1 MKKKTLLRNI
11 FMSLLLQVFTLINGL
26 IIPRIILLNF
36 GSDINGLVTSISQ
49 FLNFISL
56 LEGGV
61 GTVVM
66 SALYRPLV
74 EENTEK
80 ISGIVRSAEFF
91 FKTIARIFFIYS
103 VFLAVVGPL
112 FIWKEFSW
120 QYTALLVL
128 VLAITAFIQFYFSIT
143 YRILLNADQKT
154 YFVSLVQIVFL
165 VLNLI
170 MAIAVAKI
178 CPEIHILKLASALAY
193 CIQPIIFNVYVKHH
207 YKIDENIPEDKG
219 ALEHRWDGFGQN
231 IAYVVHSNTDIAVL
245 TVLGGLSDVSIYAV
259 YNLVAVALRN
269 FVVAIS
275 SSILPS
281 LGSVLVK
288 DDLAQANDAFD
299 FYELCVGLVT
309 TVLFTC
315 GAILVT
321 PFVMIYTSGVTD
333 ANYNQPVFGALLMTA
348 SALGCVREPYINV
361 ANAAGHFRRISKFA
375 YIEASLNI
383 VISIAVVCYWGL
395 IGVTIGTLLA
405 SGYRYIAQII
415 YLKKAILYRGVWK
428 SIRSTV
434 CYLLIAGVSIILAHG
449 IVRVEVTGYL
459 NWMVKSVLTVSIV
472 MGVTVIFVAIF
483 YRKILVSVV
492 RRKK

>member
-66 SALYRPLV
+66 SALYRPLA

-80 ISGIVRSAEFF
+80 ISGIVRSAELF

-178 CPEIHILKLASALAY
+178 CPEIHILKI
-193 CIQPIIFNVYVKHH
+193 IQ
-207 YKIDENIPEDKG
+207 
-219 ALEHRWDGFGQN
+219 LQ
-231 IAYVVHSNTDIAVL
+231 
-245 TVLGGLSDVSIYAV
+245 
-259 YNLVAVALRN
+259 
-269 FVVAIS
+269 
-275 SSILPS
+275 
-281 LGSVLVK
+281 LVK
-288 DDLAQANDAFD
+288 IK
-299 FYELCVGLVT
+299 G
-309 TVLFTC
+309 
-315 GAILVT
+315 
-321 PFVMIYTSGVTD
+321 
-333 ANYNQPVFGALLMTA
+333 
-348 SALGCVREPYINV
+348 
-361 ANAAGHFRRISKFA
+361 
-375 YIEASLNI
+375 
-383 VISIAVVCYWGL
+383 
-395 IGVTIGTLLA
+395 TIGQLL
-405 SGYRYIAQII
+405 
-415 YLKKAILYRGVWK
+415 
-428 SIRSTV
+428 
-434 CYLLIAGVSIILAHG
+434 
-449 IVRVEVTGYL
+449 
-459 NWMVKSVLTVSIV
+459 
-472 MGVTVIFVAIF
+472 
-483 YRKILVSVV
+483 
-492 RRKK
+492 

>member
-1 MKKKTLLRNI
+1 M
-11 FMSLLLQVFTLINGL
+11 
-26 IIPRIILLNF
+26 
-36 GSDINGLVTSISQ
+36 
-49 FLNFISL
+49 
-56 LEGGV
+56 
-61 GTVVM
+61 
-66 SALYRPLV
+66 
-74 EENTEK
+74 
-80 ISGIVRSAEFF
+80 
-91 FKTIARIFFIYS
+91 
-103 VFLAVVGPL
+103 
-112 FIWKEFSW
+112 
-120 QYTALLVL
+120 
-128 VLAITAFIQFYFSIT
+128 
-143 YRILLNADQKT
+143 
-154 YFVSLVQIVFL
+154 
-165 VLNLI
+165 
-170 MAIAVAKI
+170 
-178 CPEIHILKLASALAY
+178 
-193 CIQPIIFNVYVKHH
+193 
-207 YKIDENIPEDKG
+207 
-219 ALEHRWDGFGQN
+219 
-231 IAYVVHSNTDIAVL
+231 L

-483 YRKILVSVV
+483 YRKILVSVI